1 MAEQTSIEWT
11 QSTWNPVTGCTK
23 LSAGCDHCYAERFA
37 ERFRGVAGHPYEPG
51 FDLTLRPERV
61 DQPRTWR
68 RPRLIFVNSMSD
80 LFHEGVSRSYI
91 GRVFDTMET
100 ADWHVY
106 QVLTKRSSRM
116 RNFVNE
122 RYPGQPA
129 PPHIWLGTSIEYAR
143 TLGRLRHLKRTNA
156 SLRFLSLEPLLGPLG
171 ALDLAWIHWV
181 IAGGESGPGARPVRA
196 EWLRSIR
203 DACHAQTV
211 AFFFKQW
218 GGRSPKSGGNELDG
232 RQWLEYPS
240 TADLDR
246 LGASPAVAGAA
257 PVDDGLEKAMDVG
270 PWAREKLTGRD
281 ARLLD

>member
-37 ERFRGVAGHPYEPG
+37 ERFRDVAGHPYEPG

-61 DQPRTWR
+61 DHPRTWR

-80 LFHEGVSRSYI
+80 LFHERVPWNYI

-100 ADWHVY
+100 ADWHTY

-116 RNFVNE
+116 RNFVNT

-129 PPHIWLGTSIEYAR
+129 PPHIWLGTSIENAR

-156 SLRFLSLEPLLGPLG
+156 SIRFLSLEPLLGPLG
-171 ALDLAWIHWV
+171 ALDLAGVHWV

-203 DACHAQTV
+203 DTCRTQTV

-246 LGASPAVAGAA
+246 LGASPGRRDPNRLVRRAAG
-257 PVDDGLEKAMDVG
+257 
-270 PWAREKLTGRD
+270 R
-281 ARLLD
+281 

>member
-1 MAEQTSIEWT
+1 
-11 QSTWNPVTGCTK
+11 
-23 LSAGCDHCYAERFA
+23 
-37 ERFRGVAGHPYEPG
+37 
-51 FDLTLRPERV
+51 
-61 DQPRTWR
+61 
-68 RPRLIFVNSMSD
+68 
-80 LFHEGVSRSYI
+80 
-91 GRVFDTMET
+91 MET

-116 RNFVNE
+116 RNFVNA

-129 PPHIWLGTSIEYAR
+129 PPHIWLGTSIENAR

-171 ALDLAWIHWV
+171 GLDLAGVHWV

-218 GGRSPKSGGNELDG
+218 GGRSSKSGGNELDG

-240 TADLDR
+240 TAGLDR
-246 LGASPAVAGAA
+246 VGASPAVAGAA
-257 PVDDGLEKAMDVG
+257 PVDDRVEKAMEVG
-270 PWAREKLTGRD
+270 PCTREKLTGRD
-281 ARLLD
+281 ARLRDRRSRRPRSDRAA

>member
-1 MAEQTSIEWT
+1 MAIGEAGRPPRHPSIE
-11 QSTWNPVTGCTK
+11 N
-23 LSAGCDHCYAERFA
+23 
-37 ERFRGVAGHPYEPG
+37 
-51 FDLTLRPERV
+51 
-61 DQPRTWR
+61 
-68 RPRLIFVNSMSD
+68 
-80 LFHEGVSRSYI
+80 
-91 GRVFDTMET
+91 
-100 ADWHVY
+100 
-106 QVLTKRSSRM
+106 
-116 RNFVNE
+116 
-122 RYPGQPA
+122 
-129 PPHIWLGTSIEYAR
+129 AR

-171 ALDLAWIHWV
+171 GLDLAGVHWV

-246 LGASPAVAGAA
+246 LGASTAVADAA
-257 PVDDGLEKAMDVG
+257 PVDRSSGEGHGGWTLG
-270 PWAREKLTGRD
+270 PGEADWMGRSP
-281 ARLLD
+281 A